1 MDFLGNP
8 ACVIYTVLKIC
19 EQDGIF
25 NDPETLQPI
34 PNILD
39 KLIKNINHY
48 ANKCPLIV
56 SNYELIFRN
65 DRAKRDDYRSKKIP
79 IHIITEF
86 HKKYITDLSNPPPVP
101 EYIYST
107 PEELS
112 ALNTL
117 LKQGNARSRTFRRK
131 NRKQRKQ
138 SRKQKQ
144 VKRK

>member
-1 MDFLGNP
+1 MP
-8 ACVIYTVLKIC
+8 A
-19 EQDGIF
+19 G
-25 NDPETLQPI
+25 
-34 PNILD
+34 
-39 KLIKNINHY
+39 LIKTINHY
-48 ANKCPLIV
+48 VNKCPLIV

-65 DRAKRDDYRSKKIP
+65 DRDKRDDYRSKKIP
-79 IHIITEF
+79 RHIITEF

-101 EYIYST
+101 EYIYSK

-117 LKQGNARSRTFRRK
+117 LKQRK

-144 VKRK
+144 VRCN